1 MSPVRF
7 GRRAALAAG
16 LAAAGALTACAHG
29 GQAGTGSAPAAH
41 ARPSATHLTQTAPPS
56 PPPATASPAATTAPP
71 AAPAQPALAASPP
84 ACTTSDLRVSVGG
97 ANGTAGSIYYPVL
110 FSNASAATC
119 TMYGYP
125 GVALV
130 TGPGGSVVG
139 APAVRNPTF
148 RQEVVTLAPGA
159 VAHASLQVTIA
170 ANYPAGQCK
179 PATAHWLQVY
189 PPGQYAASYVAF
201 TAQTCRAPV
210 GDGSTLGIYVVRPGA
225 TGP

>member
-1 MSPVRF
+1 MSQFRF
-7 GRRAALAAG
+7 GRRAALTAAG
-16 LAAAGALTACAHG
+16 LAAAGALTACTHSGQPSAG
-29 GQAGTGSAPAAH
+29 GTPAGH
-41 ARPSATHLTQTAPPS
+41 ATPSATPAQQASPS
-56 PPPATASPAATTAPP
+56 PAPITSPRAAPTRPAAT
-71 AAPAQPALAASPP
+71 AQPAVATGPT
-84 ACTTSDLRVSVGG
+84 ACTAADLRVTAGS
-97 ANGTAGSIYYPVL
+97 ADGTAGSLYYPVL
-110 FSNASAATC
+110 FTNVSAAAC

-139 APAVRNPTF
+139 SPAVRNPTF
-148 RQEVVTLAPGA
+148 PKEVVALAPGA

-170 ANYPAGQCK
+170 ANYPAAQCK

-189 PPGQYAASYVAF
+189 PPGQYTARYVAF
-201 TAQTCRAPV
+201 TAQTCTARV